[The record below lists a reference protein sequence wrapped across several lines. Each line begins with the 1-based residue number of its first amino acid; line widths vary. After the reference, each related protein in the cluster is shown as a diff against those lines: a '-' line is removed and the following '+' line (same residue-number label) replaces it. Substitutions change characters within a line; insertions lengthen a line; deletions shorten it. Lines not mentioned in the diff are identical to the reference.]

1 MTTLSTLLT
10 LATLIPQS
18 FEIITSR
25 SLDHRTS
32 CPSGKTLPPGHLN
45 PTLMAPIVASA
56 PNFVFSGT
64 QVPLITPNDICT
76 IFDHVSRPLPGATQ
90 DTTYNK
96 QPPPGP
102 SPPSPPSDLKP
113 GNAYTVNED
122 PYGVQ
127 PAICQVIAW
136 DARFGFFVAIS

>member
-1 MTTLSTLLT
+1 MLLPACWTTVRLCHRHSLVVHCSRIAFIYLTINFHHFINSPITMTTLSTLLT

-76 IFDHVSRPLPGATQ
+76 IFDHVSRPLPSARRACLNSSFR
-90 DTTYNK
+90 TT
-96 QPPPGP
+96 
-102 SPPSPPSDLKP
+102 
-113 GNAYTVNED
+113 
-122 PYGVQ
+122 
-127 PAICQVIAW
+127 
-136 DARFGFFVAIS
+136 